1 VSSKNPLSVKI
12 INSGIFNN
20 LNSFYDLENRIE
32 NVQSLNNRSINLTKG
47 DIFEIFIEALLSIN
61 NKYKCKD
68 VYPAG
73 KIPLKLNQR
82 LDLNTNEKGH
92 DGVYEN
98 DGELACYQ
106 VKYRKNENLTWDELS
121 TFIGVSEKA
130 EIRHLFTNCSNI
142 SKEFLNKSKVRITK
156 REDLINLKKHEFQE
170 IEGWLRNKKITI
182 KKHIPEKYQN
192 EAIIDIY
199 NDLRINDRTTAIMAC
214 GSGKTDVGLWVYE
227 KINPN
232 LSVVF
237 VPSIALVKQI
247 RSDWL
252 EQINNKEIKTIQV
265 CSAKHKTDREDSI
278 ILNEID
284 LDFKITLDEKTI
296 KKFINQNKKYKKI
309 IFSTYQSSD
318 VLAKSLKGV
327 KVDFA
332 IFDEAH
338 RTATIRKLNQS
349 RVSNFQL
356 PLLNENIFIKKRLF
370 MTATRRISSKKE
382 FRKEGDS
389 KLSLSM
395 DNEFFY
401 GKVSHNLSFYRAMKL
416 GCIAKFKIAY
426 SVVTSDEVD
435 TYKRKISATLVKKNK
450 IKSEQ
455 VAKQIA
461 LKKIINKL
469 NIKKIFSFH
478 RTVNRSKS
486 FVSNGP
492 EGIGTHL
499 PKFYCNHV
507 DGTMK
512 ISDREKITETFKN
525 SNFGILSNAR
535 CLIEGVDVPS
545 VELVSFSDKKNS
557 EIDIIQSAG
566 RALRNR
572 NVKKKYGYLFVPIF
586 VEKKKNEQIK
596 DALARSNYELI
607 VEILNAIKDHDTEIA
622 QIIKNYFTD
631 DTKGYSNAKKQFD
644 DLFEK
649 DKDIISLELLNKSI
663 KNKIK
668 DRVITRWDFYLNK
681 LKLYIEENKHSL
693 TPIIFLNKKK
703 INDNEKFYQWVHNI
717 KLRKRS
723 GDLMN
728 YQIQELEKIG
738 IDWRIKGETLTQNQ
752 TTNLITQK
760 KLNKDY
766 FWAGRNL
773 SKLIKPK
780 GLFYTTKLTEYYSIN
795 DFNLLKKKFDKIINP
810 NDKNYLSLYQI
821 AKKLNLTDVFTKRES
836 KLRKIFDKWIHKT
849 GIDFAGYRFSKGAS
863 KGTIIEVY
871 PSKIVDKII
880 EQNNL
885 LFKTQIDNR
894 TIFTQSF
901 LENKFLIKSK
911 IINKKPVYGYFIFSG
926 LQKCYHYK
934 NLKDNILNYYNFI
947 RYNKDKNYILM
958 WEAINKFNFTTSISR
973 PAFRR
978 FYDLKMHRVLSQ
990 NNHKFFYFNI
1000 NDLKKVQKEI
1010 KKFNKDEKKYI
1021 YFSELEK
1028 KLGAGNNPKLV
1039 YRAFEKKIFKIA
1051 GYHSNT
1057 YNSKKVPFTYR
1068 SKENL
1073 STIKRINFNINVPK
1087 NLVNQ
1092 SYILDK
1098 FNIQYTTINKMIKNG
1113 ILKPYT
1119 YRVSEKDP
1127 LSKEY
1132 NQPYFLKSKIDS
1144 FLLKLKSHPKN
1155 ILGISDLSKKFKID
1169 KSTLSKWVKNK
1180 ILIPDYWLA
1189 GVKQISSKQ
1198 KFPYFKNKNID
1209 GKISKSIIKAKIY
1222 RSESQKG
1229 FNNPYYKAKKMR

>member
-1 VSSKNPLSVKI
+1 
-12 INSGIFNN
+12 
-20 LNSFYDLENRIE
+20 
-32 NVQSLNNRSINLTKG
+32 
-47 DIFEIFIEALLSIN
+47 
-61 NKYKCKD
+61 
-68 VYPAG
+68 
-73 KIPLKLNQR
+73 
-82 LDLNTNEKGH
+82 
-92 DGVYEN
+92 
-98 DGELACYQ
+98 
-106 VKYRKNENLTWDELS
+106 
-121 TFIGVSEKA
+121 
-130 EIRHLFTNCSNI
+130 
-142 SKEFLNKSKVRITK
+142 
-156 REDLINLKKHEFQE
+156 
-170 IEGWLRNKKITI
+170 
-182 KKHIPEKYQN
+182 
-192 EAIIDIY
+192 
-199 NDLRINDRTTAIMAC
+199 MAC

-284 LDFKITLDEKTI
+284 LDFKITLNEKTI

-318 VLAKSLKGV
+318 VLAKSLKGI

-356 PLLNENIFIKKRLF
+356 PLLNKNIFIKKRLF

-693 TPIIFLNKKK
+693 TPIIFFNKKK
-703 INDNEKFYQWVHNI
+703 LNDNEKFYQWVHNI

-795 DFNLLKKKFDKIINP
+795 DFNLKKFDKIINP

-836 KLRKIFDKWIHKT
+836 KLRK
-849 GIDFAGYRFSKGAS
+849 
-863 KGTIIEVY
+863 
-871 PSKIVDKII
+871 
-880 EQNNL
+880 
-885 LFKTQIDNR
+885 
-894 TIFTQSF
+894 F
-901 LENKFLIKSK
+901 L
-911 IINKKPVYGYFIFSG
+911 
-926 LQKCYHYK
+926 
-934 NLKDNILNYYNFI
+934 
-947 RYNKDKNYILM
+947 
-958 WEAINKFNFTTSISR
+958 
-973 PAFRR
+973 
-978 FYDLKMHRVLSQ
+978 
-990 NNHKFFYFNI
+990 
-1000 NDLKKVQKEI
+1000 
-1010 KKFNKDEKKYI
+1010 
-1021 YFSELEK
+1021 
-1028 KLGAGNNPKLV
+1028 
-1039 YRAFEKKIFKIA
+1039 
-1051 GYHSNT
+1051 
-1057 YNSKKVPFTYR
+1057 
-1068 SKENL
+1068 
-1073 STIKRINFNINVPK
+1073 
-1087 NLVNQ
+1087 
-1092 SYILDK
+1092 
-1098 FNIQYTTINKMIKNG
+1098 
-1113 ILKPYT
+1113 
-1119 YRVSEKDP
+1119 
-1127 LSKEY
+1127 
-1132 NQPYFLKSKIDS
+1132 
-1144 FLLKLKSHPKN
+1144 
-1155 ILGISDLSKKFKID
+1155 
-1169 KSTLSKWVKNK
+1169 
-1180 ILIPDYWLA
+1180 
-1189 GVKQISSKQ
+1189 
-1198 KFPYFKNKNID
+1198 
-1209 GKISKSIIKAKIY
+1209 
-1222 RSESQKG
+1222 
-1229 FNNPYYKAKKMR
+1229 